1 MANLTEATPRT
12 YRGETMGRRAT
23 YDAGGTLYE
32 GSAVQLT
39 AAGKLE
45 NATGAGT
52 TFAGFADGST
62 SADGDR
68 LVCLI
73 EGTVHLTG
81 VAKGSSWDAG
91 DVGEI
96 VYATDG
102 NTFTLAS
109 GSAQDVGRVVEI
121 ESMSGAAATVWV
133 AFTAKGMLDHS

>member
-1 MANLTEATPRT
+1 MTNLTEATPRT
-12 YRGETMGRRAT
+12 YRGETMGRAT

-39 AAGKLE
+39 SAGKLE

-68 LVCLI
+68 LTCLT
-73 EGTVHLTG
+73 EGTVSLTG
-81 VAKGSSWDAG
+81 VAKASSWDAG

-96 VYATDG
+96 VYMTDG
-102 NTFTLAS
+102 NTFTLVS
-109 GSAQDVGRVVEI
+109 TSAQDVGRVIEI
-121 ESMSGAAATVWV
+121 DSFSGTSATVWV
-133 AFTAKGMLDHS
+133 AFTSLGMLDHS